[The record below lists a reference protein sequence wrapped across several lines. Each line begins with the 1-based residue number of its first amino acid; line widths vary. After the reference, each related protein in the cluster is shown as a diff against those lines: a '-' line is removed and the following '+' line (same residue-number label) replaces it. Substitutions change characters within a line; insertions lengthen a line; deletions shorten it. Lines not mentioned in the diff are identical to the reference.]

1 MQTFAMKTGY
11 RTKRTSEEER
21 HASQYFDELLSC
33 NNDEFVFILPCFSC
47 CSMCLLK
54 NCSFAQQKDFHKIK
68 VHSTTQSF
76 FQIYKRRCRN
86 RKFWVVWRT
95 ICRNSARFARKNY

>member
-47 CSMCLLK
+47 CSMCLL
-54 NCSFAQQKDFHKIK
+54 
-68 VHSTTQSF
+68 
-76 FQIYKRRCRN
+76 
-86 RKFWVVWRT
+86 
-95 ICRNSARFARKNY
+95 